1 MKQLIVSFAFL
12 LLAAPAAADEDST
25 DRYWPHGPAWY
36 DTPCGLACFHAWQR
50 LGLEAAD
57 ASAAEVRRFQSTADV
72 QLVAGNRRD
81 GRGTFSSTTR

>member
-1 MKQLIVSFAFL
+1 MKQLILSLAL
-12 LLAAPAAADEDST
+12 LLSAAPAAAGEDST

-57 ASAAEVRRFQSTADV
+57 ASAAQVRGFRSSADV
-72 QLVAGNRRD
+72 QLIASQRSHGQ
-81 GRGTFSSTTR
+81 GAFSSTTR